1 MAYQCM
7 DCSYKSGQGFSGG
20 SCPGCGSFNIQ
31 NARKSIVYEV
41 DKPSKTVAELVIMFV
56 LWALIIVGV
65 WDKYL

>member
-7 DCSYKSGQGFSGG
+7 DCSYKSGHGFSGG
-20 SCPGCGSFNIQ
+20 SCPGCGSFNIK

-41 DKPSKTVAELVIMFV
+41 DKPRKTLAELVMMFA
-56 LWALIIVGV
+56 LWALIIAGV